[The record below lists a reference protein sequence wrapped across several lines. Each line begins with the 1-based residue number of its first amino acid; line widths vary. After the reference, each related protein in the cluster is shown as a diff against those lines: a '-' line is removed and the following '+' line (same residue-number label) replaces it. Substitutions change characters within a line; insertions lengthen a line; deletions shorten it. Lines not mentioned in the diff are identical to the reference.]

1 MFSAFEVGRK
11 RCDGQPIHFEYWS
24 RISILPT
31 ENSTTWVCSLPH
43 YLPVEQSDSSSALK
57 HSDEELLWS
66 KFCESWNLASKY
78 SKCNSCFTR
87 KAIHIKGRVLQ
98 INLLRICINWVRFA
112 KIYFAKIHILGNFRH
127 AKYSKW
133 SCLPWTCYSLMGLFI
148 GLSPRWTPLNLL
160 FCSSPNIWLW
170 KLIQNKHVWDGCST
184 VVQHVD
190 VEIATGKTQKSL
202 TNGFCC
208 FSCFSTIYVSPVS
221 RHIWTFGLMLD
232 QVPSELSVAGVKRGM
247 RS

>member
-87 KAIHIKGRVLQ
+87 EAIHIKGRVLQ
-98 INLLRICINWVRFA
+98 INLLRRCINWVRFA

-148 GLSPRWTPLNLL
+148 GLSPRWTPLYLL
-160 FCSSPNIWLW
+160 FCSSPYIWLW

-184 VVQHVD
+184 VWCYEWTDGMVNRAEVSIVHQVL
-190 VEIATGKTQKSL
+190 ICPISPKSISFWCL
-202 TNGFCC
+202 FLAPQYLNWCFTSHSLFCP
-208 FSCFSTIYVSPVS
+208 F
-221 RHIWTFGLMLD
+221 
-232 QVPSELSVAGVKRGM
+232 
-247 RS
+247 

>member
-1 MFSAFEVGRK
+1 MHKLGTLRK
-11 RCDGQPIHFEYWS
+11 N
-24 RISILPT
+24 ILCKNT
-31 ENSTTWVCSLPH
+31 H
-43 YLPVEQSDSSSALK
+43 
-57 HSDEELLWS
+57 
-66 KFCESWNLASKY
+66 
-78 SKCNSCFTR
+78 
-87 KAIHIKGRVLQ
+87 
-98 INLLRICINWVRFA
+98 
-112 KIYFAKIHILGNFRH
+112 FRH

-247 RS
+247 RSLPVKTVTSRRAGQVVVYRSIHLLGHHH